1 MLKSLLEGWPELRV
15 TQGTEGDQTAG
26 DGRRS
31 PSLPVHRIWRQR
43 RPLSELGFRPLAI
56 PHLMA
61 FVALPIRQSS
71 TSFLPGWAKTRRQ
84 ENTRSSKVTPSAP
97 KDPGLTVVL
106 FDSQMHARN
115 TQHPTLKAGIPQI
128 FALGL
133 SLSLPDKQTTWPCS
147 APRRSSPYS
156 QLPESG
162 NGFTLLIP

>member
-115 TQHPTLKAGIPQI
+115 TQHPTLKAGIPQRLW
-128 FALGL
+128 A
-133 SLSLPDKQTTWPCS
+133 SLCPCRTNRQPGRARLPDAQVPIANCLNQETV
-147 APRRSSPYS
+147 SPS
-156 QLPESG
+156 
-162 NGFTLLIP
+162 